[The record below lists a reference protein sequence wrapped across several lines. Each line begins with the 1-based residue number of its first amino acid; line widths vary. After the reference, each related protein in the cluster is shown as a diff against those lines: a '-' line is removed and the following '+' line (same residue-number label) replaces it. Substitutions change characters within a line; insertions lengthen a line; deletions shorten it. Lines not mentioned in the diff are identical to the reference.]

1 MQKLLNSKYCLLL
14 TFTAIT
20 SCFITPK
27 ASIAA
32 TFAFSEAG
40 FRFDNFSVS
49 PKNIK
54 TFADTDSQAISFSSQ
69 GQVNAEAEADADF
82 TSIPN
87 SPLSFAN
94 NLSSTIAIGEGKDY
108 FGSAESFA
116 SVTGYNFQVAPEGI
130 FSFDFTGFLD
140 LQALAHDPTTEYAGA
155 DGVISLQL
163 YDQDNGV
170 LLDSLSIQGN
180 AATSNN
186 LSFLTQNKTDN
197 FSFIPTETSF
207 NTEFNS
213 INKYANANVKGNYSR
228 KFAAG
233 TNLSLFELK
242 NNRVRVVVPEPTS
255 QLALVFGVISIL
267 LIVKRE
273 QKYIRA
279 KVLLSK
285 KKEVSSLCQ

>member
-1 MQKLLNSKYCLLL
+1 MQKLLNSKYFLLL

-49 PKNIK
+49 PKDVE
-54 TFADTDSQAISFSSQ
+54 TFADTNIQAINFSSQ
-69 GQVNAEAEADADF
+69 GKANADAEANANF

-87 SPLSFAN
+87 LPLSFAN
-94 NLSSTIAIGEGKDY
+94 NLSSSIAMGEGKDY
-108 FGSAESFA
+108 FGSAESVA

-130 FSFDFTGFLD
+130 FSFDFTGFLV
-140 LQALAHDPTTEYAGA
+140 LLALADDPTTEYASA
-155 DGVISLQL
+155 DGEISLQL

-180 AATSNN
+180 TATSNN

-197 FSFIPTETSF
+197 FSFIPTDTSF
-207 NTEFNS
+207 DTDFNG
-213 INKYANANVKGNYSR
+213 INKYAIASVKGKYSR
-228 KFAAG
+228 KLAAG
-233 TNLSLFELK
+233 ANLSLFELK
-242 NNRVRVVVPEPTS
+242 NNRVRVAVPEPTS
-255 QLALVFGVISIL
+255 QLALVFGAISIL

-273 QKYIRA
+273 RK
-279 KVLLSK
+279 LLQNK
-285 KKEVSSLCQ
+285 ITIK

>member
-1 MQKLLNSKYCLLL
+1 MQKLLNSKYFLLL

-32 TFAFSEAG
+32 TLAFSEAG

-49 PKNIK
+49 PKDVE
-54 TFADTDSQAISFSSQ
+54 TFADTNTQAISFSSQ
-69 GQVNAEAEADADF
+69 GQANADAEANANF

-94 NLSSTIAIGEGKDY
+94 NLSSSIAIGQGKDY

-116 SVTGYNFQVAPEGI
+116 SVTGYNFQVKTGGI

-140 LQALAHDPTTEYAGA
+140 LQALADNPTSEYAGA
-155 DGVISLQL
+155 DGLISVKL
-163 YDQDNGV
+163 YDQDSGV

-180 AATSNN
+180 TATYNN
-186 LSFLTQNKTDN
+186 LSFLTHNKTDN
-197 FSFIPTETSF
+197 FSFIPTATSF
-207 NTEFNS
+207 DTDFDG
-213 INKYANANVKGNYSR
+213 INKYAYADVKGYYSR

-233 TNLSLFELK
+233 ANLSLFELK
-242 NNRVRVVVPEPTS
+242 NNRVRVAVPEPTS
-255 QLALVFGVISIL
+255 QLTLVFGAISIL
-267 LIVKRE
+267 LITKR
-273 QKYIRA
+273 K
-279 KVLLSK
+279 LLQNK
-285 KKEVSSLCQ
+285 ATIH